1 MDGANNHSSEQD
13 TVVLVHGLAAMP
25 FVMRPLARSLRQ
37 HFGQIVNWGYSSLGS
52 RIERHGRSLA
62 QLLRR
67 LDGNESSGRIHLI
80 GHSMGGI
87 IGRLALAE
95 FLPERFGR
103 FLMLATP
110 NRGSPVARRLA
121 PLLGRICPPI
131 NQLTDHVSSFVCT
144 LPMPSGAELG
154 IIAAQGDFMVLEPST
169 RLGCERDHIVLPG
182 LHSSV
187 LWQRETAEQVRH
199 FIEHG
204 EFRRNCRW
212 TDGAK
217 KSAPAADKQPGH

>member
-1 MDGANNHSSEQD
+1 MDRAPNRSSEQD

-25 FVMRPLARSLRQ
+25 FVMRPLAHSLRN
-37 HFGQIVNWGYSSLGS
+37 HFGQVVNWGYSSLWS

-67 LDGNESSGRIHLI
+67 LDGGEPSGRLHLI

-95 FLPERFGR
+95 YLPRRFGR
-103 FLMLATP
+103 FLMLAPP
-110 NRGSPVARRLA
+110 NRGSHVARRLA
-121 PLLGRICPPI
+121 PFLGRLCPPI
-131 NQLTDHVSSFVCT
+131 SQLVDHDSSFVCT
-144 LPMPSGAELG
+144 LPKASVPELG

-199 FIEHG
+199 FIKHG
-204 EFRRNCRW
+204 EFRR
-212 TDGAK
+212 A
-217 KSAPAADKQPGH
+217 